1 MKKRVRRGIVAGVFV
16 FFLFGGG
23 FFLLNAADLPV
34 AISPEEIEKSI
45 SVQQREET
53 VAAREKELDRREKEL
68 AAVQQ
73 ELDGRL
79 EKITALQKDVEA
91 KLTAIKQEQDTS
103 FKNLIKVYSTMSAS
117 KIAPLL
123 NQMTDDNVAQVLRAM
138 KPEQV
143 GQIMPKLDSEKAV
156 RVSKLLGRFE

>member
-1 MKKRVRRGIVAGVFV
+1 MKKGMQRGIFAAALV
-16 FFLFGGG
+16 FFLSGGG
-23 FFLLNAADLPV
+23 IFLLNAADLPV

-45 SVQQREET
+45 SLQQREEA
-53 VAAREKELDRREKEL
+53 VAAREKELDRRQQEL
-68 AAVQQ
+68 DAVQK

-79 EKITALQKDVEA
+79 EQITALQKDVEA
-91 KLTAIKQEQDTS
+91 KLAAIRQEQDTS
-103 FKNLIKVYSTMSAS
+103 FKNLIKVYSSMSAS